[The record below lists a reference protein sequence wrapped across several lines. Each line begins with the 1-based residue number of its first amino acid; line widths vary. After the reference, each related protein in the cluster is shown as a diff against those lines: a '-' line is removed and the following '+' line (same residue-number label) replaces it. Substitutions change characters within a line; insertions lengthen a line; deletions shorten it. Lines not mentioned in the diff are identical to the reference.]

1 MRICNSVLILIFDF
15 WLVWVEF
22 RDLETFCLVEW
33 CLHVLSEKVLGLHS
47 DFDFGEDLYS
57 MKSNICTFTLRRHTK

>member
-1 MRICNSVLILIFDF
+1 MPDF
-15 WLVWVEF
+15 FFWGGGLVWVES
-22 RDLETFCLVEW
+22 RDLESFCLVEW